1 MNHFVTWVAS
11 LTSTCQYHERFDK
24 PQPDFD
30 KPQPETSQEFVD
42 AKKFY
47 GSKNP
52 NNLKRIILKSKR
64 NVLFLIEK
72 YSGKE
77 EKNTLYIYCSE
88 NFSD

>member
-11 LTSTCQYHERFDK
+11 LTSTCQYHER
-24 PQPDFD
+24 FD

-72 YSGKE
+72 YSGKGG
-77 EKNTLYIYCSE
+77 KKYIVRLLQRKLL
-88 NFSD
+88 